1 MGEGDT
7 RVLICD
13 DHPLFRGG
21 LAAALAA
28 EAGLAV
34 AGEVGSLAELHRR
47 LAPGQPP
54 VDLVLLD
61 VDLPDGNGLDAV
73 AEVAARARVVVI
85 SAYDDPALV
94 RRALRDGALGHVR
107 KDAEPPELLRLVRRA
122 AEGRT
127 ALTGDMAQRLAT
139 SLRRDP
145 GARAFEDALA
155 TLSPRQREV
164 LAHIAEGRTNREIAD
179 RLHLSEGTVKN
190 YVTRILEAAGV
201 GDRTKLAV
209 LVVRHRMAR

>member
-1 MGEGDT
+1 MGAGAT

-21 LAAALAA
+21 LAAALAD
-28 EAGLAV
+28 EPGMVL
-34 AGEVGSLAELHRR
+34 AGEVGSIAELRDR
-47 LAPGQPP
+47 LGGD

-61 VDLPDGNGLDAV
+61 VALPDGNGLDVV
-73 AEVAARARVVVI
+73 AEVAASARVVVI
-85 SAYDDPALV
+85 SAYDDPNLV
-94 RRALRDGALGHVR
+94 RRALRDGAIGYVR
-107 KDAEPPELLRLVRRA
+107 KDAEPLELLRLVRRG

-127 ALTGDMAQRLAT
+127 ALSGDMAQALAA

-145 GARAFEDALA
+145 DARTFEDALA
-155 TLSPRQREV
+155 SLSPRHREV
-164 LAHIAEGRTNREIAD
+164 LALIAEGRTNREIAA
-179 RLHLSEGTVKN
+179 RLHISEGTVKN

-209 LVVRHRMAR
+209 LVVRHQMAPGR